1 MAYLT
6 PAQLS
11 ERWQGLIKTST
22 LANWR
27 AKKKGPSFTRI
38 GGKIAYP
45 VKAVEEFEQ
54 KNEIKP
60 AGK

>member
-1 MAYLT
+1 MQYLT
-6 PAQLS
+6 PKQLS

-22 LANWR
+22 LAAWR
-27 AKKKGPSFTRI
+27 SKKSGPAFTRI

-45 VKAVEEFEQ
+45 IKAVEEYET

-60 AGK
+60 AGN